1 MSDHRRPRLPA
12 GHVEAHAAGV
22 LRRVHPP
29 ARRAGRTLAADR
41 AGRDRTRRDR
51 PRDRDAARD
60 ALLLLAKRA
69 VPDATL
75 IGLDPDPRV
84 LAIAA
89 RKARRAGVTL
99 RLDRGYADRLP
110 YPDGSVD
117 RVLSAFM
124 LHHLPADQQHD
135 ALREVRRVL
144 APGGRL
150 HLLDID
156 GSAPSAAGR
165 LLRLGHLHTA
175 EQHAPSTTGTGRAA
189 CARRP
194 RRRARRLREGR
205 PGGRRRGRPRRDAV
219 GRVQLLPRGPLTPY
233 RRYHP
238 PGPASAVAAAGPHD
252 PGA

>member
-1 MSDHRRPRLPA
+1 M
-12 GHVEAHAAGV
+12 
-22 LRRVHPP
+22 
-29 ARRAGRTLAADR
+29 
-41 AGRDRTRRDR
+41 
-51 PRDRDAARD
+51 
-60 ALLLLAKRA
+60 
-69 VPDATL
+69 

-156 GSAPSAAGR
+156 GSPPSRGRPAAAAR
-165 LLRLGHLHTA
+165 PPPHRRA
-175 EQHAPSTTGTGRAA
+175 QRRHARTRARASARAA
-189 CARRP
+189 RARRP

-205 PGGRRRGRPRRDAV
+205 PGGRRRGRPRRDAA
-219 GRVQLLPRGPLTPY
+219 GRIQLLPRAALTPY
-233 RRYHP
+233 SEVPPTGAGQRRRRFRA
-238 PGPASAVAAAGPHD
+238 PGPRG
-252 PGA
+252 

>member
-1 MSDHRRPRLPA
+1 M
-12 GHVEAHAAGV
+12 
-22 LRRVHPP
+22 
-29 ARRAGRTLAADR
+29 
-41 AGRDRTRRDR
+41 
-51 PRDRDAARD
+51 
-60 ALLLLAKRA
+60 
-69 VPDATL
+69 
-75 IGLDPDPRV
+75 
-84 LAIAA
+84 
-89 RKARRAGVTL
+89 TL

-165 LLRLGHLHTA
+165 ILRLGHLHTA
-175 EQHAPSTTGTGRAA
+175 EQHQGIGPGRMRTPGPTPRSPPS
-189 CARRP
+189 RRP
-194 RRRARRLREGR
+194 AWWTPPWSATARCRWAGSASTARLG
-205 PGGRRRGRPRRDAV
+205 
-219 GRVQLLPRGPLTPY
+219 LKPY
-233 RRYHP
+233 RRCHP
-238 PGPASAVAAAGPHD
+238 PGPASAVAAAGPDD

>member
-1 MSDHRRPRLPA
+1 MTTTEDRDYLPA
-12 GHVEAHAAGV
+12 MSRHM
-22 LRRVHPP
+22 P
-29 ARRAGRTLAADR
+29 LAFYDAF
-41 AGRDRTRRDR
+41 TRLLG
-51 PRDRDAARD
+51 ARD
-60 ALLLLAKRA
+60 AHWRLIAQAGIEPGGTVLEIGTGTGSLLLLAKRA
-69 VPDATL
+69 VPDATV

-89 RKARRAGVTL
+89 QKARRAGVTL

-110 YPDGSVD
+110 YADGSVD

-175 EQHAPSTTGTGRAA
+175 EDHRTEHHHGDRPGPHAHADPDAALAAFEKAGLVDAAVLAHGAMPLGGYSFYRAA
-189 CARRP
+189 R
-194 RRRARRLREGR
+194 
-205 PGGRRRGRPRRDAV
+205 
-219 GRVQLLPRGPLTPY
+219 
-233 RRYHP
+233 
-238 PGPASAVAAAGPHD
+238 
-252 PGA
+252 

>member
-1 MSDHRRPRLPA
+1 M
-12 GHVEAHAAGV
+12 
-22 LRRVHPP
+22 
-29 ARRAGRTLAADR
+29 
-41 AGRDRTRRDR
+41 
-51 PRDRDAARD
+51 
-60 ALLLLAKRA
+60 
-69 VPDATL
+69 
-75 IGLDPDPRV
+75 

-156 GSAPSAAGR
+156 GSPPSAAGR

-175 EQHAPSTTGTGRAA
+175 EDSAEHDTAEHHHGHRPGPHAHADPDAALAAFEKAGLVDAAVVAHGAMPLGGYSYYRAA
-189 CARRP
+189 R
-194 RRRARRLREGR
+194 
-205 PGGRRRGRPRRDAV
+205 
-219 GRVQLLPRGPLTPY
+219 
-233 RRYHP
+233 
-238 PGPASAVAAAGPHD
+238 
-252 PGA
+252 

>member
-1 MSDHRRPRLPA
+1 MTTTEDRDYLPA
-12 GHVEAHAAGV
+12 MSRHM
-22 LRRVHPP
+22 P
-29 ARRAGRTLAADR
+29 LAFYDAF
-41 AGRDRTRRDR
+41 TRLLGA
-51 PRDRDAARD
+51 RDAHWRLVAQAGIEPGATVLEIGTGTG

-69 VPDATL
+69 VPDATV

-124 LHHLPADQQHD
+124 LHHLPVTQQHD

-165 LLRLGHLHTA
+165 LLRLSHLHTA
-175 EQHAPSTTGTGRAA
+175 EDHGHTAEDHGHQ
-189 CARRP
+189 
-194 RRRARRLREGR
+194 
-205 PGGRRRGRPRRDAV
+205 
-219 GRVQLLPRGPLTPY
+219 
-233 RRYHP
+233 
-238 PGPASAVAAAGPHD
+238 AGPHAHAD
-252 PGA
+252 PDAALAAFEKAGLVDAAVVAHGAMPLGGFSFYRAGR

>member
-1 MSDHRRPRLPA
+1 MPLTGVGSLAMHRQSCQKEKDTVTTTEDRDFLPA
-12 GHVEAHAAGV
+12 MSRH
-22 LRRVHPP
+22 LP
-29 ARRAGRTLAADR
+29 LAFYD
-41 AGRDRTRRDR
+41 GFTRLLGA
-51 PRDRDAARD
+51 RDAHWRLVAQAGIEPGATVLEIGTGTG

-69 VPDATL
+69 VPDAAA

-165 LLRLGHLHTA
+165 LLRLGHVHTA
-175 EQHAPSTTGTGRAA
+175 EQHGD
-189 CARRP
+189 
-194 RRRARRLREGR
+194 R
-205 PGGRRRGRPRRDAV
+205 PGLHAHADPDAALAAFEKAGLV
-219 GRVQLLPRGPLTPY
+219 DAAVLAHGAMALGGFSFY
-233 RRYHP
+233 RATR
-238 PGPASAVAAAGPHD
+238 
-252 PGA
+252 